1 MLPALSQVCTLQASF
16 SQDIEDFAAGHC
28 RAVDVWLTK
37 LEDHLKSGRS
47 VSDVRNL
54 LLEHEVATPVAS
66 YQGGLFRSDEAG
78 QEAWKHFIRRLALC
92 GELEIGT
99 LVVACDILGPI
110 RQADVDAAHG
120 LLLRAAT
127 AAAEHGVRIAL
138 EFRADAALGNNLQTA
153 AALVAEVGLANLGL
167 CLDLFHYYVGPSKQ
181 EDLAYLTTDNLFH
194 VQLCDIADTPREFA
208 RDADRILPG
217 DGDIVFEPVIDR
229 LREID
234 YRGCVSIELM
244 NPQIWQVPPR
254 QFGEI
259 GMTALRKVLGQ
270 ASMAGP

>member
-37 LEDHLKSGRS
+37 LEDHLQSGRS
-47 VSDVRNL
+47 VGDVRDL
-54 LLEHEVATPVAS
+54 LLEHEVTTPVAS

-78 QEAWKHFIRRLALC
+78 QEAWKHYVRRLALC
-92 GELEIGT
+92 SELEIGT

-153 AALVAEVGLANLGL
+153 AALVTEVGLANLGL

-217 DGDIVFEPVIDR
+217 DGDIVFEPIIDR

-270 ASMAGP
+270 ASMA

>member
-1 MLPALSQVCTLQASF
+1 MLPALSQVCTLQATF
-16 SQDIEDFAAGHC
+16 SQDIEDFAAGQC

-37 LEDHLKSGRS
+37 LEDHLNRGRS
-47 VSDVRNL
+47 LNDVRNL
-54 LLEHEVATPVAS
+54 LLENEVATPVAS
-66 YQGGLFRSDEAG
+66 YQGGLFGSDESG
-78 QEAWKHFIRRLALC
+78 QEAWKIFATRLALC
-92 GELEIGT
+92 GELGIGT
-99 LVVACDILGPI
+99 FVVACDIVGPLH
-110 RQADVDAAHG
+110 QAAVDGAHE
-120 LLLRAAT
+120 LLLRAAI
-127 AAAEHGVRIAL
+127 AASEHGVRIAL
-138 EFRADAALGNNLQTA
+138 EFRANAAFGNNLQTA
-153 AALVAEVGLANLGL
+153 AALVSEVGHANLGL

-181 EDLAYLTTDNLFH
+181 EDLAYLTTSNLFH

-217 DGDIVFEPVIDR
+217 DGDIDFEPIIDR

-234 YRGCVSIELM
+234 YQGCVSIELM

-270 ASMAGP
+270 ASMS

>member
-16 SQDIEDFAAGHC
+16 SQDIEDFAAGQCH
-28 RAVDVWLTK
+28 AVDVWLTK
-37 LEDHLKSGRS
+37 LEDYLQRGRS
-47 VSDVRNL
+47 VSDVRKL
-54 LLEHEVATPVAS
+54 LLEHEVAAPVAS
-66 YQGGLFRSDEAG
+66 YQGGLFGSNESG
-78 QEAWKHFIRRLALC
+78 QEAWRLFGERLVLC
-92 GELEIGT
+92 GELEIKT
-99 LVVACDILGPI
+99 LVVACDILAPI
-110 RQADVDAAHG
+110 CQADVDGANE

-127 AAAEHGVRIAL
+127 AAAKHGVRIAL

-153 AALVAEVGLANLGL
+153 AALVREVGHANLGL
-167 CLDLFHYYVGPSKQ
+167 CLDVFHYYVGPSKQ
-181 EDLAYLTTDNLFH
+181 EDLAYLNASNLFH
-194 VQLCDIADTPREFA
+194 VQLCDLADTPREFA

-217 DGDIVFEPVIDR
+217 DGDIVFEPIIDR

-259 GMTALRKVLGQ
+259 GMTALRKVLGL
-270 ASMAGP
+270 ASMA